1 MAMHSSSRRVSGTA
15 EEFPIGA
22 QTEQAPKKASK
33 IRKRS
38 KQIIFLSNNDMSD
51 TTEVPVSTHGD
62 QTR

>member
-38 KQIIFLSNNDMSD
+38 KQIIFLSSD
-51 TTEVPVSTHGD
+51 TAEVPVSTHGD